1 MDHNSKLPVV
11 MYTPDSQMRSPLHLL
26 RLMYRD
32 LASSRELA
40 WRLFVRD
47 ISAKYRQSILGVFWS
62 FIPPILVGLV
72 FIVLQSRKIVDFGE
86 TDIPYPVFVLV
97 GTTLWQVFAES
108 LNAPL
113 QSVGRAKLM
122 LAKIKF
128 PYEALILGAFY
139 TILFNFLIKSIVLI
153 GILLFFKV
161 KITLGLLLVPMA
173 IFMLILLGITI
184 GLFLTPLGMLYTD
197 IASGLPVVIQLW
209 FFLSP
214 VVYPPPQS
222 FPFSLMTTLN
232 PVSPILVGA
241 RDLVTKGFI
250 TNLYPFLIVSGLT
263 IIALS
268 ITWILY
274 RISLPIIIE
283 RMSA

>member
-1 MDHNSKLPVV
+1 M
-11 MYTPDSQMRSPLHLL
+11 
-26 RLMYRD
+26 
-32 LASSRELA
+32 
-40 WRLFVRD
+40 RD
-47 ISAKYRQSILGVFWS
+47 ISAQYRQSILGVFWS

-113 QSVGRAKLM
+113 QSVRKAKLM

-173 IFMLILLGITI
+173 IFMLILLGITF

-197 IASGLPVVIQLW
+197 IASGLPVVVQLW

-222 FPFSLMTTLN
+222 YPFSLMTTLN

>member
-1 MDHNSKLPVV
+1 
-11 MYTPDSQMRSPLHLL
+11 
-26 RLMYRD
+26 
-32 LASSRELA
+32 
-40 WRLFVRD
+40 
-47 ISAKYRQSILGVFWS
+47 
-62 FIPPILVGLV
+62 
-72 FIVLQSRKIVDFGE
+72 
-86 TDIPYPVFVLV
+86 
-97 GTTLWQVFAES
+97 
-108 LNAPL
+108 
-113 QSVGRAKLM
+113 M

-197 IASGLPVVIQLW
+197 IASGLPVVVQLW

>member
-26 RLMYRD
+26 RLMCRD

-47 ISAKYRQSILGVFWS
+47 ISAQYRQSILGVFWS

-113 QSVGRAKLM
+113 QSVRKAKLM

-197 IASGLPVVIQLW
+197 IASGLPVVVQLW

-222 FPFSLMTTLN
+222 YPFSLMTTLN

-250 TNLYPFLIVSGLT
+250 TNFYPFLIVSGLT